1 MPRRTPSVLADHPL
15 GQAIDGMSDE
25 LRGITGS
32 SALKVHVSS
41 HGYFHVSSPR
51 LPYGRFEDEA
61 GNLYVGHARELGHGI
76 QYMDEELA
84 AYSREE
90 IDQAIARGEP
100 TSGPWSHLEMVL
112 FTLGDDLNVHL
123 DDPIVELAC
132 QEWVVANRDL
142 LALPEGSLLPAGVGD
157 GLATNGGSG
166 SGVASADLLF

>member
-1 MPRRTPSVLADHPL
+1 MASRPSGLA
-15 GQAIDGMSDE
+15 G
-25 LRGITGS
+25 RTGS
-32 SALKVHVSS
+32 TRAPASGGATA
-41 HGYFHVSSPR
+41 GCSP
-51 LPYGRFEDEA
+51 PGRRVIDLA
-61 GNLYVGHARELGHGI
+61 PVITTAPAK
-76 QYMDEELA
+76 QY
-84 AYSREE
+84 S
-90 IDQAIARGEP
+90 P